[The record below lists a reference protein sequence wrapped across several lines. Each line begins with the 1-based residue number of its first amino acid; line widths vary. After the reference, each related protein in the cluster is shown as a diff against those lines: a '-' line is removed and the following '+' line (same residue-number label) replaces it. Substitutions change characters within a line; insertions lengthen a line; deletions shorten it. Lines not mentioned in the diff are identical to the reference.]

1 VSTHA
6 ATHEQDRARWEPPQ
20 AFEEYRVVQRLG
32 RGTMGK
38 VYLAHDRLLDRLV
51 AIKFVD
57 GLEVGAGARERFYA
71 EARAVARLSHP
82 NIVAVHRI
90 GEVQRRPYLVSE
102 YVCGPSLDRV
112 PRPIRWERVLKIG
125 LGLAR
130 GLASAHQGGV
140 LHCDI
145 KPANAVLAI
154 GDEAK
159 LIDFGLA
166 MLLDSA
172 ARPDAGDARPPPAAL
187 EQVQLSETATLP
199 GRAAGVDYAAVS
211 PSQARSPGRSSGAI
225 AGTPLYLAPELWR
238 GEPPSCPS
246 DVYALGVLLYEL
258 ACGRAPHAGLPILD
272 IACRAMQEDV
282 ESLASR
288 AASVPGALASVI
300 DACLGR
306 DPSRRPPRGDAL
318 CAMLEAVAGD
328 LSRPS

>member
-1 VSTHA
+1 MYA
-6 ATHEQDRARWEPPQ
+6 ATYEQGVARWEPPP

-32 RGTMGK
+32 RGTMGQ

-57 GLEVGAGARERFYA
+57 GREVGACARERFYA

-82 NIVAVHRI
+82 NIVAVYRI
-90 GEVQRRPYLVSE
+90 GEVKRRPYLVSE
-102 YVCGPSLDRV
+102 YVCGPSLDRL

-125 LGLAR
+125 LCLAR
-130 GLASAHQGGV
+130 GLSSAHQGGV

-166 MLLDSA
+166 MLLDGA
-172 ARPDAGDARPPPAAL
+172 APPDAGDAGPLPAAL
-187 EQVQLSETATLP
+187 EQAQLCETVTLP
-199 GRAAGVDYAAVS
+199 GQARDNPAVS
-211 PSQARSPGRSSGAI
+211 PCLAQSPVRSSGAI

-238 GEPPSCPS
+238 GDLPSCRS
-246 DVYALGVLLYEL
+246 DIYALGVLLYEL
-258 ACGRAPHAGLPILD
+258 ACGRAPQAGLPILD

-282 ESLASR
+282 APLASR
-288 AASVPGALASVI
+288 AASVPAALASLI
-300 DACLGR
+300 DLCVAR
-306 DPSRRPPRGDAL
+306 DPARRPPRGDAL
-318 CAMLEAVAGD
+318 CAMLEEVASD
-328 LSRPS
+328 LLRPS